1 MTDTQ
6 DEEVLVPPTE
16 TSSDGASAPKET
28 PESDSSPKE
37 TTEEVKTEEA
47 QEEPS
52 SFEDDP
58 DYADFYTGTKP
69 VEGDKVSVSSDEYS
83 SLKQA
88 ATELEQLKNNPTA
101 LAVLSHFQNGGT
113 IEQLVS
119 RFDTRDYSKMSE
131 ADLYRLDLSQVPG
144 VTQEEI
150 DDEMERFEDMSA
162 VQRKRLAAEIR
173 ERLERSRNKGA
184 DELVSSIEQ
193 SKTKE
198 QEVLASF
205 NKDFEAEIERWEK
218 KGKYFGLNYDK
229 QMADKV
235 RQFVKETNGLI
246 FINSDGSLN
255 ARNFHTAV
263 VALLDLPRL
272 ASAKLNE
279 GVRKGVK
286 NVVKEVHNAGDN
298 NASPGGSENP
308 SATKRVEDPYEA
320 WVRSRKGVK

>member
-1 MTDTQ
+1 MAETT
-6 DEEVLVPPTE
+6 DEEVLVPQVETPTE
-16 TSSDGASAPKET
+16 ET
-28 PESDSSPKE
+28 PVE
-37 TTEEVKTEEA
+37 TTETTQEVVDEVEAEE
-47 QEEPS
+47 
-52 SFEDDP
+52 SFEEDP
-58 DYADFYTGTKP
+58 DYKDFYTGAKAP
-69 VEGDKVSVSSDEYS
+69 EEGDKVSVSSEEYS

-88 ATELEQLKNNPTA
+88 ASELEQLKNNPTA
-101 LAVLSHFQNGGT
+101 LAVLNHFTSGGT

-131 ADLYRLDLSQVPG
+131 VELYRLDLASVPG

-150 DDEMERFEDMSA
+150 DDELERFEDMSA

-173 ERLERSRNKGA
+173 ERLERNRNKGA
-184 DELVSSIEQ
+184 DELVSSVEQ
-193 SKTKE
+193 SKQQE
-198 QEVLASF
+198 QQMLANF
-205 NKDFEAEIERWEK
+205 NKEFEAEIEKWEK

-229 QMADKV
+229 QMAGKV

-246 FINSDGSLN
+246 FINPDGSLN

-286 NVVKEVHNAGDN
+286 NVVKEVHNAGDKS
-298 NASPGGSENP
+298 ATPGGSENP
-308 SATKRVEDPYEA
+308 QATKRIDDPYEA
-320 WVRSRKGVK
+320 WVRSQSGAKR